1 MKLTNFVI
9 CFLIVLNITVL
20 LEGGGSKDK
29 GKKLVSTSGVEQ
41 GHEEQGNMNPIFEYL
56 KEGAKHRQSAIVKD
70 SLTGFTRTV
79 NERPEYHPIQDF
91 HIMGTDE
98 LETMYSGKKGKKGSI
113 VNIMYDLRKVKQR
126 TGNYILLFR
135 VKTSSTWNHFTQIG
149 NGKVACNEC
158 GLEMSENLSNLKT
171 HRKTC
176 WKINK
181 TATDNFTSVGNDKVK
196 CNACKHV
203 MSSKYLKNLLDHVE
217 ASCKEGEASNVE
229 GGDNEDIDSEDTV

>member
-9 CFLIVLNITVL
+9 CFLIVLNIAVL

-41 GHEEQGNMNPIFEYL
+41 GHEEQ
-56 KEGAKHRQSAIVKD
+56 A
-70 SLTGFTRTV
+70 GFTRTV

-98 LETMYSGKKGKKGSI
+98 LETMNSGKKGKKGSI

-135 VKTSSTWNHFTQIG
+135 N
-149 NGKVACNEC
+149 
-158 GLEMSENLSNLKT
+158 
-171 HRKTC
+171 
-176 WKINK
+176 
-181 TATDNFTSVGNDKVK
+181 
-196 CNACKHV
+196 
-203 MSSKYLKNLLDHVE
+203 
-217 ASCKEGEASNVE
+217 
-229 GGDNEDIDSEDTV
+229 

>member
-1 MKLTNFVI
+1 MDFKMKLTNFVI

-41 GHEEQGNMNPIFEYL
+41 GHEEQ
-56 KEGAKHRQSAIVKD
+56 A
-70 SLTGFTRTV
+70 GFTRTV

-98 LETMYSGKKGKKGSI
+98 LETMNSGKKGKK
-113 VNIMYDLRKVKQR
+113 V
-126 TGNYILLFR
+126 
-135 VKTSSTWNHFTQIG
+135 
-149 NGKVACNEC
+149 
-158 GLEMSENLSNLKT
+158 
-171 HRKTC
+171 
-176 WKINK
+176 NK

-203 MSSKYLKNLLDHVE
+203 MSSKYLKNLLDHIE
-217 ASCKEGEASNVE
+217 ASCKVYQNFTPIINGKVSCNHCNKEIVGGKSWALFQHLKHCKNKQKKGEASVE
-229 GGDNEDIDSEDTV
+229 GGDNEDIDSEATE